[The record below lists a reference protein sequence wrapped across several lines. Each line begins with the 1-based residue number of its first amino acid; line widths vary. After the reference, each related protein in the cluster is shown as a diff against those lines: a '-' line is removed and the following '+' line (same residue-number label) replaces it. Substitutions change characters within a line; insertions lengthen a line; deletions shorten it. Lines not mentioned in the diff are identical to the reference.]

1 MKTRLYLGDRMLG
14 MAIKNIR
21 VTDPIVSK
29 EWTGNATMKF
39 PHIG

>member
-1 MKTRLYLGDRMLG
+1 
-14 MAIKNIR
+14 MAIKNIE

-29 EWTGNATMKF
+29 EWMGDATMEF